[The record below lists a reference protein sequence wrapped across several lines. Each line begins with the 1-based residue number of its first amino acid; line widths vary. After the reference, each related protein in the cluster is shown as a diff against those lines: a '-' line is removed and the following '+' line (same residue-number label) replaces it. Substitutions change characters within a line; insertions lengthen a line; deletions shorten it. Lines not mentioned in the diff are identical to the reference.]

1 MTMNYLNSER
11 SKMPKREAMFTLADL
26 QRVEIRENAR
36 YAWESGY
43 NVTVLAPEI
52 TEIDR
57 VSAEY
62 WLINHGVIYTELRI
76 GG

>member
-1 MTMNYLNSER
+1 
-11 SKMPKREAMFTLADL
+11 MPKPEAVFTLVDL

-36 YAWESGY
+36 YAWESDY
-43 NVTVLAPEI
+43 NITVLAPEI

-57 VSAEY
+57 VATER
-62 WLINHGVIYTELRI
+62 WLILHSVPYTKLKI